1 MHSRVF
7 SAAGLVATWTL
18 IASCGGGSDVT
29 APPKTT
35 VAAITLSQSAVSVE
49 AGFSTQIAVVIKN
62 AADSVLTGIPVTWQ
76 SDNPA
81 VATIAAGT
89 IDALSV
95 GSTRITATAGGK
107 TASATVD
114 VIPTI
119 VNSIRLS
126 RTSAALAP
134 QRTLQLT
141 ADALDRLDRKIP
153 SRTISFT
160 TSNNS
165 IADVNTAG
173 LVSTKAIG
181 VATIT
186 ASAGDKQAPLS
197 LTVAL
202 PTPLSIAIRPTTPE
216 GFLQLSSW
224 SLKVRQPDDSLSVVS
239 STGSEAV
246 LSGSMVVMNSLQL
259 EAKAP
264 GALTSTLSA
273 VSFAMPTTVPI
284 VFIPENIA
292 ITSGNFSGS
301 SVGVSL
307 TAATTPCAVMSD
319 QCFNGFYG
327 NAFSNG
333 VKRWASYP
341 IPVVVSDGL
350 DSSRVWDALRAMEAA
365 TGKKLFVLSDGTNPN
380 RIDVRAG
387 LPPGISGFGG
397 YTTWNWDAANRM
409 TSATVWLASPPSRTL
424 VQHEFLHALGFWHTC
439 AWLSVM
445 GGYGCAQAGELS
457 LNDVAYVL
465 LASAIYDAESK
476 IRLPNGQLPCGV
488 MSLWAAVP
496 NKTVNASC
504 FGNNS
509 LLSANIIRQ
518 QSAQ

>member
-1 MHSRVF
+1 MQSRFF
-7 SAAGLVATWTL
+7 SAAGLLAAWTL

-29 APPKTT
+29 APPTST
-35 VAAITLSQSAVSVE
+35 VATITLSQSAVSVE
-49 AGFSTQIAVVIKN
+49 AGFSTQISAVVKT
-62 AADSVLTGIPVTWQ
+62 ATDSVLAGIPVTWQ

-81 VATIAAGT
+81 VATITAGT

-107 TASATVD
+107 TASVKVD

-141 ADALDRLDRKIP
+141 ADALDRLDRKIA
-153 SRTISFT
+153 SRTVSFT
-160 TSNNS
+160 SSNNS
-165 IADVNTAG
+165 VADVNAAG
-173 LVSTKAIG
+173 LVTTKAIG
-181 VATIT
+181 IATIT
-186 ASAGDKQAPLS
+186 ASAGDRQAPLS

-224 SLKVRQPDDSLSVVS
+224 SMKVRQPDDSLSVS
-239 STGSEAV
+239 ATGNEAV
-246 LSGSMVVMNSLQL
+246 LSGSMVVMNPLQL

-264 GALTSTLSA
+264 GALPATVSTL
-273 VSFAMPTTVPI
+273 SFAMPTTVPI
-284 VFIPENIA
+284 IFIPQNIA
-292 ITSGNFSGS
+292 ITSGNFSGN

-307 TAATTPCAVMSD
+307 TAATAPCSVMSD
-319 QCFNGFYG
+319 QCLNGFYG
-327 NAFSNG
+327 NAFSTG
-333 VKRWASYP
+333 VQRWASYP
-341 IPVVVSDGL
+341 IPVVVNDGL

-365 TGKKLFVLSDGTNPN
+365 TGKKLFVVSDGTNPN
-380 RIDVRAG
+380 RIDVRPG

-397 YTTWNWDAANRM
+397 YTTWNWDATDRM
-409 TSATVWLASPPSRTL
+409 TLATVWLASPPTRTL

-445 GGYGCAQAGELS
+445 GGYGCPQAGELS

-465 LASAIYDAESK
+465 LASAVYDAESRL
-476 IRLPNGQLPCGV
+476 RLPTGQLPCGL
-488 MSLWAAVP
+488 MSLWAAIP
-496 NKTVNASC
+496 NHTIDASC

-509 LLSANIIRQ
+509 LLSDNVIRQ